1 MTTKVMPTT
10 TADPRP
16 GDDRPVE
23 RPIVRL
29 SVNLA
34 PDVADV
40 LKKWSKSKGL
50 SITEGVRRAIAV
62 WNFLETAR
70 QEGHRFALIERTG
83 DGERI
88 REVMLID

>member
-1 MTTKVMPTT
+1 MATNTERRIDNATGPVATV
-10 TADPRP
+10 
-16 GDDRPVE
+16 DD

-40 LKKWSKSKGL
+40 LKGWCKSRGL
-50 SITEGVRRAIAV
+50 SITEGIRRAIAA

-70 QEGHRFALIERTG
+70 RDGHRFALIERTADG
-83 DGERI
+83 DRI
-88 REVMLID
+88 REVMLLD